1 VAAPA
6 TGSVGG
12 AVVCHPHPQYGGEMR
27 NPVVEATAGALVD
40 AGWTTVRFNF
50 GGVGRSGGSYSGG
63 PEEVRDVAVAL
74 RAVAEAVPT
83 GSPRLVAGYS
93 FGAWAGAMA
102 SRDVGDLHR
111 IVAVAPPLA
120 FFDWGFA
127 ATLRA
132 PLVVVVGDRDQY
144 CPRGRLDALVESC
157 GGRASVTIVAGADH
171 FLAGREGDVAAAV
184 RAAL

>member
-1 VAAPA
+1 M
-6 TGSVGG
+6 
-12 AVVCHPHPQYGGEMR
+12 H
-27 NPVVEATAGALVD
+27 NPVVAATARALVD
-40 AGWTTVRFNF
+40 AGWTALRFNF
-50 GGVGRSGGSYSGG
+50 GGVGRSGGAYSGG
-63 PEEVRDVAVAL
+63 PEEIRDVAGAL
-74 RAVAEAVPT
+74 HALADTLPA
-83 GSPRLVAGYS
+83 GAPRLVAGYS

-102 SRDVGDLHR
+102 ARDLGDLHR

-144 CPRGRLDALVESC
+144 CPRNRLDALVENC